1 MKVHFVGAGPGDP
14 ELLTRKA
21 ERLLYEACICI
32 YAGSLVS
39 PEVLALLGPSAE
51 KHDSAS
57 MNLSEIIAVC
67 EEARTRGVDVVRLH
81 SGEPSLYGA
90 IAEQM
95 DELDR
100 RGIEYDVTPG
110 ISSFQAAA
118 AALRTELTAPEVAQT
133 VILTRASGR
142 TPLPPRQELA
152 RLASAHATLCIF
164 LSTGHVEEVVAALLR
179 DYGAACPAAVV
190 YHVTWPDQQ
199 LIRTRL
205 ADLVSSVK
213 AAGLNKTAI
222 ILVGEALARTEA
234 RSRLYDADF
243 THEYRRAVQP

>member
-21 ERLLYEACICI
+21 ERLLREARICI

-39 PEVLALLGPSAE
+39 PEVLALLAPTAE

-57 MNLSEIIAVC
+57 MSLSEIIAVC
-67 EEARTRGVDVVRLH
+67 EEAQGRDVDVVRLH
-81 SGEPSLYGA
+81 TGEPALYGA

-100 RGIEYDVTPG
+100 CGIEYDVTPG

-118 AALRTELTAPEVAQT
+118 AVLRTELTAPEVAQT

-142 TPLPPRQELA
+142 TPLPSSQELA
-152 RLASAHATLCIF
+152 CLASAHATLCIF
-164 LSTGHVEEVVAALLR
+164 LSTGHVEEVAAALLPE
-179 DYGAACPAAVV
+179 YGPDCPTAVV
-190 YHVTWPDQQ
+190 YHVSWPDQQ

-205 ADLVSSVK
+205 AELVSSVG
-213 AAGLNKTAI
+213 AAGLHKTAI
-222 ILVGEALARTEA
+222 ILVGEALARTAA
-234 RSRLYDADF
+234 RSRLYDASF
-243 THEYRRAVQP
+243 THEYRRAVHP

>member
-21 ERLLYEACICI
+21 ERLLREARICV

-39 PEVLALLGPSAE
+39 PEVLALLPPSSD
-51 KHDSAS
+51 KYDSAS
-57 MNLSEIIAVC
+57 MSLNEILAVC
-67 EEARTRGVDVVRLH
+67 EGARVHGIDVVRLH

-118 AALRTELTAPEVAQT
+118 AALRTELTAPEIAQT

-142 TPLPPRQELA
+142 TPLPPGQELA

-164 LSTGHVEEVVAALLR
+164 LSTGHVEEVAAALLP
-179 DYGAACPAAVV
+179 DYGPECPAAVV
-190 YHVTWPDQQ
+190 YHVTWPDQK

-205 ADLVSSVK
+205 ADLASSVR
-213 AAGLNKTAI
+213 AAGLQKTAI
-222 ILVGEALARTEA
+222 ILVGEALARTDA
-234 RSRLYDADF
+234 RSRLYDAAF
-243 THEYRRAVQP
+243 THEYRRAVHP

>member
-1 MKVHFVGAGPGDP
+1 MTVHFVGAGPGDP

-21 ERLLYEACICI
+21 ERLLREARICI

-39 PEVLALLGPSAE
+39 PEVLALLAPSAE

-57 MNLSEIIAVC
+57 MSLGEIIAVC
-67 EEARTRGVDVVRLH
+67 DEARGRDVDVVRLH
-81 SGEPSLYGA
+81 SGEPALYGA

-95 DELDR
+95 DELDQ
-100 RGIEYDVTPG
+100 RGIDYDVTPG

-118 AALRTELTAPEVAQT
+118 AALRTELTAPEIAQT

-142 TPLPPRQELA
+142 TPVPPGQELA

-164 LSTGHVEEVVAALLR
+164 LSTGHVEEIAAALLPA
-179 DYGAACPAAVV
+179 YGAACPAAVV

-205 ADLVSSVK
+205 GDLVTSVR
-213 AAGLNKTAI
+213 AAGLHKTAI

-234 RSRLYDADF
+234 RSRLYDASF
-243 THEYRRAVQP
+243 THEYRRAVHP

>member
-21 ERLLYEACICI
+21 ERLLREARICV

-39 PEVLALLGPSAE
+39 PEVLALLPPSAD
-51 KHDSAS
+51 KYDSAS
-57 MNLSEIIAVC
+57 MSLDEIIAVC
-67 EEARTRGVDVVRLH
+67 EEARTHGTDVVRLH

-118 AALRTELTAPEVAQT
+118 AALRTELTAPEIAQT

-142 TPLPPRQELA
+142 TPLPPGQELA
-152 RLASAHATLCIF
+152 RLARAHATLCIF
-164 LSTGHVEEVVAALLR
+164 LSTAHVEEVAAALLP
-179 DYGAACPAAVV
+179 DYGPACPAAVV

-205 ADLVSSVK
+205 ADLASSVRV
-213 AAGLNKTAI
+213 AGLHKTAI
-222 ILVGEALARTEA
+222 ILVGEALARTDA
-234 RSRLYDADF
+234 RSRLYDASF